1 MDEAETLI
9 RELKD
14 PNWEI
19 RAEAARKLGDLR
31 SRRAV
36 PALIEMARNESVYFA
51 RNEAM
56 RALGKIKDMRAVPA
70 LIEAL
75 NAPEVAGVPA
85 NSNEHFE
92 RSWTQIAAVETL
104 GEFKDMRAVPDMLE
118 RLRCDHLQSRVVE
131 SLQKISGRVDA
142 QQRKA
147 IVGKLI
153 EFTRSDWFM
162 GEMRRNSPFY
172 EKSANAFADMLS
184 KMRTSEQRE
193 IMLEAK
199 IRAPARSKGTTK
211 MMRRVANG

>member
-1 MDEAETLI
+1 MDKVETLI
-9 RELKD
+9 RELKN

-36 PALIEMARNESVYFA
+36 PALIEIARNESVYFA

-56 RALGKIKDMRAVPA
+56 RALGKIKDGRAVPA

-75 NAPEVAGVPA
+75 NAPEVTGVPA

-104 GEFKDMRAVPDMLE
+104 GGFKDMRAVPDMLE
-118 RLRCDHLQSRVVE
+118 RLGCVYLQSRVVE
-131 SLQKISGRVDA
+131 SLGKISGRVDA
-142 QQRKA
+142 QQRKE

-162 GEMRRNSPFY
+162 GEMRKNSPFY
-172 EKSANAFADMLS
+172 ELSANAFANMLS
-184 KMRTSEQRE
+184 KMRASEERD
-193 IMLEAK
+193 IMLEPK
-199 IRAPARSKGTTK
+199 IRAPAGAKGK
-211 MMRRVANG
+211 PRVKRAIAIC